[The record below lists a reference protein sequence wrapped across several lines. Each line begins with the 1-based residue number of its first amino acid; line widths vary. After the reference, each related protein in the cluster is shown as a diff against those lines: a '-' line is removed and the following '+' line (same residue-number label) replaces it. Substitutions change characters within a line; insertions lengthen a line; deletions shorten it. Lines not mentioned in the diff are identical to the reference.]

1 MRSLVL
7 AAALLA
13 LSACATKVA
22 PVIDER
28 AVAQEV
34 FRISGGLDDI
44 KLVVRL
50 APTTISSADFGRRC
64 REGLSRNPN
73 PLGRAACDLA
83 ESLFGSMR
91 ESEGTVNRLLDSQL
105 AAMEARA
112 VDAMVETY
120 TADELVAMRRYY
132 ASPEGKSIVAKRSE
146 YLTRLFAAR

>member
-1 MRSLVL
+1 MRPVFL
-7 AAALLA
+7 AAALFA
-13 LSACATKVA
+13 LSACATTS
-22 PVIDER
+22 PVVDER
-28 AVAQEV
+28 ALAQEV
-34 FRISGGLDDI
+34 FQISGGLDDI

-50 APTTISSADFGRRC
+50 APSTMSSADLGRRC

-91 ESEGTVNRLLDSQL
+91 ESEGTVNRLLDAQL
-105 AAMEARA
+105 LAMEGRA

-132 ASPEGKSIVAKRSE
+132 ASPEGRSIVAKRSE
-146 YLTRLFAAR
+146 YLTRLFGAR

>member
-1 MRSLVL
+1 MRHAVL

-13 LSACATKVA
+13 LSACATT
-22 PVIDER
+22 PVVDER
-28 AVAQEV
+28 ALAQEV

-50 APTTISSADFGRRC
+50 APTAVSSADFGRRC
-64 REGLSRNPN
+64 REGLARNPN

-83 ESLFGSMR
+83 ESLFGSVR
-91 ESEGTVNRLLDSQL
+91 EGEGQINRLLDSQL

-120 TADELVAMRRYY
+120 TAEELVAMRKYY
-132 ASPEGKSIVAKRSE
+132 ASPEGRSIVAKRSE
-146 YLTRLFAAR
+146 YLTRLFGAR

>member
-1 MRSLVL
+1 MRSILL

-13 LSACATKVA
+13 LPACATKAV
-22 PVIDER
+22 VIDER

-50 APTTISSADFGRRC
+50 APTTMSSADLGRRC
-64 REGLSRNPN
+64 REGLARNPN

-91 ESEGTVNRLLDSQL
+91 DSEGTVNRLLDSQL

-120 TADELVAMRRYY
+120 TADELVAMRQYY
-132 ASPEGKSIVAKRSE
+132 ASPEGRSIVAKRSE
-146 YLTRLFAAR
+146 YLTRLFGAR

>member
-1 MRSLVL
+1 MRPVFL
-7 AAALLA
+7 AAAVCA
-13 LSACATKVA
+13 VSACATQAQV
-22 PVIDER
+22 VDER
-28 AVAQEV
+28 ALAQEV

-50 APTTISSADFGRRC
+50 APSTMSSADLGRRC
-64 REGLSRNPN
+64 REGLARNPN

-91 ESEGTVNRLLDSQL
+91 ESEGTVNRLLDAQL
-105 AAMEARA
+105 AAMEGRA

-132 ASPEGKSIVAKRSE
+132 ASPEGRSIVAKRSQ
-146 YLTRLFAAR
+146 YLTRLFGAR

>member
-1 MRSLVL
+1 MRKLLL

-13 LSACATKVA
+13 LSACATSA
-22 PVIDER
+22 PVVDER
-28 AVAQEV
+28 VLAQEV

-50 APTTISSADFGRRC
+50 APTSMSSADLGRRC
-64 REGLSRNPN
+64 REGLARNPN
-73 PLGRAACDLA
+73 PLGRTACDLA

-91 ESEGTVNRLLDSQL
+91 EGEGHVNRLLDSQL

-120 TADELVAMRRYY
+120 SARELAAMRKYY
-132 ASPEGKSIVAKRSE
+132 ASPEGRSIVSKRAE